1 MWKWLTGSENGV
13 SQLSDFPENSFGFVY
28 LIKNLDGH
36 FYIGKKFLH
45 FATKKKI
52 GKKQLAEN
60 KLQGIRT
67 KIERSTKESDWLNYW
82 GSEPELLNDIKDQGK
97 LNFERIIL
105 KICYS
110 KKELTYWEVYY
121 QFQYNVLHTELS
133 YNRNILGKFYKK
145 DFYKVVS

>member
-1 MWKWLTGSENGV
+1 MWKYNNKVINNVIDFGN
-13 SQLSDFPENSFGFVY
+13 LSPFGFVY
-28 LIKNLDGH
+28 KIEGNDGR

-60 KLQGIRT
+60 KLKGIRT

-82 GSEPELLNDIKDQGK
+82 GSEPELLKEIQEKGKD
-97 LNFERIIL
+97 NFERIIL
-105 KICYS
+105 KVCYS
-110 KKELTYWEVYY
+110 KKELTYWEVFF
-121 QFQYNVLHTELS
+121 QFVYRVLHNDKS
-133 YNRNILGKFYKK
+133 YNKNIMGKFYKK